1 MIFLF
6 KLKQVNRNPNNKAEY
21 GLGKKLIPRLQWYL
35 LAAFLLLPIIYLVGK
50 IAYDNFYPH
59 AKGIVVAEEF
69 NINAPIDGY
78 VESINHLQG
87 DKVKI
92 NMNLVKLK
100 SPILESQII
109 TLSRQM
115 KVLLQQ
121 KNAYQNPEMI
131 ELEELKKQ
139 ALGQIKTS
147 KSYYD
152 NLLVYQKQGIVTL
165 LQLHDARQLY
175 LNAEQQYKM
184 ILARITQTKLDFE
197 VNKAQVFDDDI
208 RKLELEMID
217 KNKQNELLNLVAPV
231 NGTIKEIAVHN
242 GEFVAKDKNL
252 LVISSQDQF
261 RILAFVDA
269 KYLARV
275 HAGAKVRLILPNK
288 SIASGVI
295 ENIPSFTDK
304 LYKGVDLVG
313 SQNERKPV
321 IVIKPESGF
330 PDSYKVNGIEVEV
343 LL

>member
-1 MIFLF
+1 MF

-92 NMNLVKLK
+92 SMNLVKLK

-121 KNAYQNPEMI
+121 KNAYQNPELI

-208 RKLELEMID
+208 RKLEMEMID

-242 GEFVAKDKNL
+242 GEFVAKDKNI

-269 KYLARV
+269 KYLAKV
-275 HAGAKVRLILPNK
+275 NAGARVRLILPNK
-288 SIASGVI
+288 SMASGVI

>member
-1 MIFLF
+1 MF

-288 SIASGVI
+288 SITSGVI

>member
-1 MIFLF
+1 MF

-35 LAAFLLLPIIYLVGK
+35 LAVFLLLPIIYLVGK
-50 IAYDNFYPH
+50 IVYDNFYPH
-59 AKGIVVAEEF
+59 AKGVVVAEEF

-92 NMNLVKLK
+92 NRNLVKLK

-121 KNAYQNPEMI
+121 KNAYQNPELI

-152 NLLVYQKQGIVTL
+152 SLLVYQKQGIVTL

>member
-1 MIFLF
+1 MF

-92 NMNLVKLK
+92 SMNLVKLK

-121 KNAYQNPEMI
+121 KNAYQNPELI

-288 SIASGVI
+288 SITSGVI

>member
-1 MIFLF
+1 MF